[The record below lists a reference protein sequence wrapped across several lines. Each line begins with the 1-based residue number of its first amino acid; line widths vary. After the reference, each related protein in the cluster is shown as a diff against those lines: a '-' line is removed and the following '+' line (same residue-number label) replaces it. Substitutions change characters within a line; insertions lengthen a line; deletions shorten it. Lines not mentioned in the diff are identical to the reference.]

1 MKKTIRN
8 VLIATVLSGSAMT
21 GLAADKVLTVASWLP
36 TSHGINASLWP
47 TMKQEIEKRT
57 QGRVSLKVEYGLA
70 PPNGLLE
77 LIEYGGADIS
87 WTYNGYFP
95 GRFTTTKMIEL
106 PGYPGTSAA
115 ASYAHWKAHEKY
127 FNKAKEYDG
136 VELIGLMVHAP
147 ADLLMNKNSAIKT
160 LEELKGRK
168 MRTAGGV
175 ANEVAEAL
183 GVSPILA
190 PASKSYEMIS
200 GGMADGT
207 FLPMGTVSL
216 LRLYEVA
223 PQAYTVPGGFYRG
236 SFAVFMN
243 EDSLSGV
250 SEADQKAIRAYFGE
264 QLSVDAG
271 KVWDALYDQGLKK
284 FKDNGTINE
293 LSKEDIKRFAD
304 ITKVIKE
311 KVIKEVSDKG
321 IDGQA
326 AYDFIMQTMKDY
338 KPKAETSK

>member
-1 MKKTIRN
+1 MKILRQ
-8 VLIATVLSGSAMT
+8 LLTVAMVG
-21 GLAADKVLTVASWLP
+21 GLMNTAVAADKVLKVASWLP
-36 TSHGINASLWP
+36 TTHSVNSMLWP
-47 TMKQEIEKRT
+47 EVKKQLEART
-57 QGRVSLKVEYGLA
+57 DGRVSLQVEYNLA

-106 PGYPGTSAA
+106 PGYPGTSEA

-147 ADLLMNKNSAIKT
+147 ADLLMNKNSTIKT
-160 LEELKGRK
+160 LGELKGRK

-271 KVWDALYDQGLKK
+271 KVWDALYDQGMKK
-284 FKDNGTINE
+284 FKDNGTITQ

-338 KPKAETSK
+338 KPKAAASK

>member
-1 MKKTIRN
+1 MRKAIRN
-8 VLIATVLSGSAMT
+8 VLVAAVLSGSTMA

-36 TSHGINASLWP
+36 TGHGINSSLWP
-47 TMKQEIEKRT
+47 TVKKEVEERT
-57 QGRVSLKVEYGLA
+57 EGRVTLNIEYGLA

-77 LIEYGGADIS
+77 LVEYGGADIS

-95 GRFTTTKMIEL
+95 GLFTTTKMIEL
-106 PGYPGTSAA
+106 PGYPGNSEA

-127 FNKAKEYDG
+127 FNKAKEYDN

-147 ADLLMNKNSAIKT
+147 ADLLMNKDSAIKT
-160 LEELKGRK
+160 LKELKGRK

-175 ANEVAEAL
+175 ANEVANAL

-223 PQAYTVPGGFYRG
+223 PNAYTVPGGFYRG

-243 EDSLSGV
+243 EGSLSGV
-250 SEADQKAIRAYFGE
+250 SEADQKAIREYFGE
-264 QLSVDAG
+264 KLSVDAG
-271 KVWDALYDQGLKK
+271 KVWDALYDQGLSK
-284 FKDNGTINE
+284 FKGNGTITA
-293 LSKEDIKRFAD
+293 LSKEDVDLFAD
-304 ITKVIKE
+304 VTKSIKE

-326 AYDFIMQTMKDY
+326 AYDFIMETMKNY
-338 KPKAETSK
+338 KPETSK

>member
-1 MKKTIRN
+1 MNTVRKLLTAA
-8 VLIATVLSGSAMT
+8 VLG
-21 GLAADKVLTVASWLP
+21 GLLTTAYSADKVLKVASWLP
-36 TSHGINASLWP
+36 TTHGINADLWP
-47 TMKQEIEKRT
+47 KLKQELEQRT
-57 QGRVSLKVEYGLA
+57 DGRVSLEVEYNLA

-77 LIEYGGADIS
+77 LIEYESADIS
-87 WTYNGYFP
+87 WTFNGYFP

-106 PGYPGTSAA
+106 PGYPGSSEA

-127 FNKAKEYDG
+127 FEKAGEYEG
-136 VELIGLMVHAP
+136 VNLIGLMVHAP
-147 ADLLMNKNSAIKT
+147 AHLLMNKDSEIKS
-160 LEELKGRK
+160 LSELKGRK

-183 GVSPILA
+183 EVSPILA

-223 PQAYTVPGGFYRG
+223 PNAYSVPGGFYRG
-236 SFAVFMN
+236 SFAIFMSPSAL
-243 EDSLSGV
+243 DGV
-250 SEADQKAIRAYFGE
+250 SDADKKAINEYFGE
-264 QLSVDAG
+264 KLSIDAG
-271 KVWDALYDQGLKK
+271 KVWDDLYDQGMEK
-284 FKDNGTINE
+284 FKTHG
-293 LSKEDIKRFAD
+293 KETALADADVEQFAALTKAIKA
-304 ITKVIKE
+304 

-326 AYDFIMQTMKDY
+326 AYDFIYKTMEDY
-338 KPKAETSK
+338 QPSK